1 MRRFQKYLPYTSYA
15 RSDKNYIDNGALFLS
30 CFMFVLHDA
39 SSPDLFT
46 FEGKRLHGYL
56 MAAAVM
62 NPSRLLSS

>member
-1 MRRFQKYLPYTSYA
+1 M
-15 RSDKNYIDNGALFLS
+15 YIDDGALFLS